1 MIDEK
6 YFLDR
11 LAAGESMEDIGKEIA
26 DMMNAAA
33 AKHAE
38 EEEKKK
44 AALNE
49 QEAAKRELIT
59 EVFEIMKEFAI
70 LEGIDE
76 KFFNFTDEDIDT
88 AVKAFSSI
96 LETVKNINV
105 MAMRT
110 DDEILRDFFN
120 MFN

>member
-6 YFLDR
+6 YFLNR

-44 AALNE
+44 AALKE

-76 KFFNFTDEDIDT
+76 KLFNFTDEDIDT

-96 LETVKNINV
+96 LETVKNVNV
-105 MAMRT
+105 MSMRT

>member
-1 MIDEK
+1 MINEK

-44 AALNE
+44 TALKE

-70 LEGIDE
+70 LEGVDE
-76 KFFNFTDEDIDT
+76 KFLEFTDEDIDT
-88 AVKAFSSI
+88 AVKSFSTI
-96 LETVKNINV
+96 LKTIKSVNTMSV
-105 MAMRT
+105 RT

>member
-110 DDEILRDFFN
+110 DDEILRDFFS

>member
-1 MIDEK
+1 MINEK

-26 DMMNAAA
+26 DAMNAAS
-33 AKHAE
+33 AKHA

-44 AALNE
+44 AALAE
-49 QEAAKRELIT
+49 QEATKHELIA

-70 LEGIDE
+70 LEGFDE
-76 KFFNFTDEDIDT
+76 KLFEFTDEDIDT
-88 AVKAFSSI
+88 AVKAFSTTLSTI
-96 LETVKNINV
+96 KKLNKISTI
-105 MAMRT
+105 RS

>member
-1 MIDEK
+1 MINEK

-11 LAAGESMEDIGKEIA
+11 LAAGESIEDIGREITDA
-26 DMMNAAA
+26 MNAAA
-33 AKHAE
+33 TKHA

-44 AALNE
+44 AALAE
-49 QEAAKRELIT
+49 QEATKHELIA

-70 LEGIDE
+70 LEGFDE
-76 KFFNFTDEDIDT
+76 KLFDFTEEDIDT
-88 AVKAFSSI
+88 AVKAFSTT
-96 LETVKNINV
+96 LATVKKLNKINTI
-105 MAMRT
+105 RS